1 MAYYIFIEN
10 GKINGAGQCKQLTVG
25 FENFEVNEQ
34 IYDDYLSNP
43 DKYIWADSKIIENPD
58 YEKIIEQKALE
69 ERKNQILKQLDE
81 LDKKRIR
88 AVCENEIKD
97 EETKQT
103 WLEFYNLQIQDLR
116 KQLEDLNI

>member
-10 GKINGAGQCKQLTVG
+10 GKINGAGQCKQLTAG